1 MSARRPYPC
10 TGLRSRRSPPLALT
24 LPPKLVLPDVLV
36 TDDAL
41 RDGTGAELP
50 VALCAALRAGMVP
63 SGSATGHE
71 R

>member
-1 MSARRPYPC
+1 
-10 TGLRSRRSPPLALT
+10 

-63 SGSATGHE
+63 SGSASGHE